1 MCCNQ
6 YSSYVPSASETEHHG
21 HVMVRNNN
29 TNEELNY
36 FAIMKNGEIFISSED
51 IANILDLDVS
61 VYEDEIVFT
70 EKDHMFLLR
79 IFLDLERFQER
90 WGEWGLDKLEVKEKG
105 FVRVNGV
112 NYFLDII
119 NKDNAIFLP
128 LEKMLYLCHAQWSVE
143 DNKIVV
149 STPKMT
155 LLDFADQYA
164 YNIRENAITS
174 ENINDVSSAMSSSL
188 ALAFNNFDYKIL
200 IPIWGANEIVNETF
214 KEALLQLTN
223 EDTKFL
229 SENTQTVRN
238 LLGENYYTE
247 AKSSFDNFKNIVDIP
262 SNLNDIKNLV
272 SQTQNANPSTMF
284 NKFNDVSF
292 LTDAQYKE
300 LSDYLDTLDTV
311 VKVAA

>member
-1 MCCNQ
+1 
-6 YSSYVPSASETEHHG
+6 
-21 HVMVRNNN
+21 
-29 TNEELNY
+29 
-36 FAIMKNGEIFISSED
+36 
-51 IANILDLDVS
+51 
-61 VYEDEIVFT
+61 
-70 EKDHMFLLR
+70 
-79 IFLDLERFQER
+79 
-90 WGEWGLDKLEVKEKG
+90 
-105 FVRVNGV
+105 
-112 NYFLDII
+112 
-119 NKDNAIFLP
+119 
-128 LEKMLYLCHAQWSVE
+128 
-143 DNKIVV
+143 
-149 STPKMT
+149 